1 MMMSKG
7 FRGGIR
13 ELVKFESRKAFEDTG
28 GVRARLDILKEK
40 EVEVKRGGPRIGM
53 GVVKEISKRNVAR
66 GGT

>member
-1 MMMSKG
+1 MMSKG

-40 EVEVKRGGPRIGM
+40 EVEIKRGGPSIGM
-53 GVVKEISKRNVAR
+53 GVVKEIGKGNVT
-66 GGT
+66 GGST

>member
-7 FRGGIR
+7 FRGRIR
-13 ELVKFESRKAFEDTG
+13 EVVEFVGRKTFKDTSR
-28 GVRARLDILKEK
+28 VRARFDILKEK

-53 GVVKEISKRNVAR
+53 GVVKEISRRNVAR